1 MKKTNYLLLLF
12 ASIVFAL
19 CVSSFADENDV
30 SLTPKQKL
38 AANIEKYAAE
48 KEIKDSLQASRE
60 YHRNSP
66 KEEWLPIWKEIILNG
81 TLAESVTNW
90 LDFAKVPLFVL
101 CQVDDPIWPDDSHFL
116 NIATDFKKL
125 CEEPGHFTL
134 DDFSAALL
142 KMRTNGNCCYPTG
155 NVFSF
160 FSKNEQKKW
169 ATKNSYHFF
178 NICDVLIL
186 LGQTKEIENIVSAWL
201 EGLKKAN
208 YNEFVQTNYK
218 SRCLGDIDSTFNDIP
233 LISGSIDD
241 IYYDCDFSIDWTA
254 NPQTINALISL
265 KGVNSVWFGLSG
277 LAQHCRMHALFL
289 KGLKEAAE
297 VHSNYFP
304 LAKFYCGTLVRYGNY
319 ETAREFL
326 NKYYPFEKICKMPCA
341 YEGYVSLCNEL
352 EMPIYRSGREPGGD
366 CNVVMWQLYSN
377 AHQFCEWGEWFW
389 KSDRKHEFDS
399 YSKAKRKIAKP
410 MLEGLDYHSEYT
422 IRRLGEQSDIED
434 FKDYLGKK
442 FKEKSARQKQPNNAV
457 AFELAVITDDPED
470 FAKAVEVLTHKEP
483 RLSGECL
490 IRINEAEVSCIITN
504 LRDDFPASCAKGI
517 MELIKASNIA
527 ANPDFPY
534 YADKFR
540 KWCDKLGETDVVSEL
555 DKLIS
560 ETKAEEPEWKNDPRK
575 FLDEKIS
582 KTENFFSTTKEQLY
596 YKNIPQREWMPAWKK
611 ILVSGDLSQS
621 VSNWLIFAKFPMPN
635 LNDSSGTL
643 KRELN
648 DRFRKY
654 CEENGQ
660 FTFNEF
666 VDALV
671 KAPVSESIDP
681 VNSAGWYSDI
691 DRAERLLNSLTFYQI
706 ADALVFLGCT
716 NEIPRLATRLMKSLD
731 FSKSGELDLRE
742 GGEICSYQRGSMPV
756 SSPNNTPDVWG
767 AFCFCN
773 DYKDY
778 GACDAYEKS
787 VKEIFKEHPNEFQLL
802 RIYCSYLVE
811 QNRGEEAW
819 DFVRNNYPPE
829 KFYPV
834 PGAVSDCNS
843 IRAELHNYFMR
854 KFFGIDEEKR
864 MEECG
869 VDKFFP
875 DYDELDRN
883 SVKAQMEQDIE
894 SFLTAYWFWF
904 DLNQKR
910 IAMAEEV
917 VKPYILAMPK
927 QSFNSLRRLGQISET
942 NWFKDYVNAGWEK
955 EKTLPFAVEKVCLTE
970 DPQEFEELVAFLAE
984 GKYSNKGDI
993 CFLIGKL
1000 DEKTPASCA
1009 QSLLSLIKTNKLT
1022 DEYNALEQ
1030 LQRFT
1035 EWCEG
1040 KGESAVAEEV
1050 KAEIA
1055 RGKTAK
1061 RNR

>member
-1 MKKTNYLLLLF
+1 MKKLNYFLLALIALAF
-12 ASIVFAL
+12 AFSV
-19 CVSSFADENDV
+19 VSMAEET
-30 SLTPKQKL
+30 SLSPSQKL
-38 AANIEKYAAE
+38 KENIEKYAKE
-48 KEIKDSLQASRE
+48 KEIKDPLQASWE
-60 YHRNSP
+60 YHRTSP
-66 KEEWLPIWKEIILNG
+66 KEEWLPIWKEILLNG

-90 LDFAKVPLFVL
+90 VDFAKVPLFFL
-101 CQVDDPIWPDDSHFL
+101 CQVNDPIWPDDSHFL

-297 VHSNYFP
+297 IHSNYFP
-304 LAKFYCGTLVRYGNY
+304 LAKLYCDTLCRYDDR

-326 NKYYPFEKICKMPCA
+326 KKFYPLEKICKMPCA

-366 CNVVMWQLYSN
+366 CEVVMWQLYSN
-377 AHQFCEWGEWFW
+377 APQFCEWGKWFW
-389 KSDRKHEFDS
+389 ESGRKNKFDS

-470 FAKAVEVLTHKEP
+470 FAKAVEVLTHKEQ

-611 ILVSGDLSQS
+611 LLVSGDLSQS

-635 LNDSSGTL
+635 LKDSSGTL

-654 CEENGQ
+654 CELNDK

-671 KAPVSESIDP
+671 KAPVSESTEP
-681 VNSAGWYSDI
+681 VRLAGWYSDT

-756 SSPNNTPDVWG
+756 SSPNNTPDVWW

-773 DYKDY
+773 DYKDF
-778 GACDAYEKS
+778 GACDAYENA
-787 VKEIFKEHPNEFQLL
+787 VKEILKEHPDEFLL
-802 RIYCSYLVE
+802 LQNYCSYLVE
-811 QNRGEEAW
+811 QKRGEEAW

-834 PGAVSDCNS
+834 PGAVQNCSS
-843 IRAELHNYFMR
+843 IEATLHNYFMD
-854 KFFGIDEEKR
+854 KFLGIDVDAR

-875 DYDELDRN
+875 SQDELDKN
-883 SVKAQMEQDIE
+883 SVKAQMEKDIE
-894 SFLTAYWFWF
+894 AFLTAHWFWF
-904 DLNQKR
+904 NLDQKR
-910 IAMAEEV
+910 VAIAKEV
-917 VKPYILAMPK
+917 VKPYILSMPK

-942 NWFKDYVNAGWEK
+942 NWFKDYLNTGWEK

-984 GKYSNKGDI
+984 NKYLNKGDI

-1000 DEKTPASCA
+1000 NEKTPASCA
-1009 QSLLSLIKTNKLT
+1009 KSFLSLIETNELT
-1022 DEYNALEQ
+1022 DEYSALKQ
-1030 LQRFT
+1030 LQIFM
-1035 EWCEG
+1035 EWCES
-1040 KGESAVAEEV
+1040 KGENAVAEEV
-1050 KAEIA
+1050 KSKIA
-1055 RGKTAK
+1055 QGKTAK

>member
-1 MKKTNYLLLLF
+1 MKKTNYLLLVF
-12 ASIVFAL
+12 ASIIFAL
-19 CVSSFADENDV
+19 CVSSFADENNA

-48 KEIKDSLQASRE
+48 KEITDSLQASWE
-60 YHRNSP
+60 YHRTSP
-66 KEEWLPIWKEIILNG
+66 KEEWLPIWKEILLNG
-81 TLAESVTNW
+81 SLAESVTNW
-90 LDFAKVPLFVL
+90 LDFAKIPLFDL
-101 CQVDDPIWPDDSHFL
+101 CQVDNPTWPDDSHFL
-116 NIATDFKKL
+116 NIATDFKKR

-178 NICDVLIL
+178 NICDVLRL
-186 LGQTKEIENIVSAWL
+186 LGQTKEIENIISAWL

-233 LISGSIDD
+233 LIRGSIDD

-254 NPQTINALISL
+254 NPQSINALISL

-297 VHSNYFP
+297 IHSNYFP

-389 KSDRKHEFDS
+389 ESDRKHEFDS
-399 YSKAKRKIAKP
+399 YSKAKRRIAKP

-490 IRINEAEVSCIITN
+490 IRINEAEVACIITN
-504 LRDDFPASCAKGI
+504 LRDNFPASCADGI
-517 MELIKASNIA
+517 LKLIKASEIA
-527 ANPDFPY
+527 ANHDFPY

-540 KWCDKLGETDVVSEL
+540 KWCDKVGETAVVSEL
-555 DKLIS
+555 DKLIR
-560 ETKAEEPEWKNDPRK
+560 ETKVKEPEWRNDPRR

-582 KTENFFSTTKEQLY
+582 KTINLFPISRKEIY
-596 YKNIPQREWMPAWKK
+596 YKNNPQREWMPAWKQ
-611 ILVSGDLSQS
+611 ILVSGNLSQS
-621 VSNWLIFAKFPMPN
+621 VSNWLIFAKFPMHN
-635 LNDSSGTL
+635 LKDSSGTL

-681 VNSAGWYSDI
+681 VNSAEWYSDI
-691 DRAERLLNSLTFYQI
+691 DRAERLRNSLTFYQI

-942 NWFKDYVNAGWEK
+942 NWFKDYLNTGWEK

-970 DPQEFEELVAFLAE
+970 DPKEFEELVAFLAE
-984 GKYSNKGDI
+984 NKYLNKGDI

-1000 DEKTPASCA
+1000 DEKIPASCA
-1009 QSLLSLIKTNKLT
+1009 KSFLSLIETNELT
-1022 DEYNALEQ
+1022 DEYSALKQ
-1030 LQRFT
+1030 LQIFM
-1035 EWCEG
+1035 EWCES
-1040 KGESAVAEEV
+1040 KGENAVAEEV
-1050 KAEIA
+1050 KSKIA
-1055 RGKTAK
+1055 QGKTAK